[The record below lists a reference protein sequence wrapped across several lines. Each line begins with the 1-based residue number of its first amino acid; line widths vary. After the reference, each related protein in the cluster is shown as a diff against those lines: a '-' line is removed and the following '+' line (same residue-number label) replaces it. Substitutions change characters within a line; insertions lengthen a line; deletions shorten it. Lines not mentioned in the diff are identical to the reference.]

1 MPGAVLQAV
10 VLVLVVLLVVVVA
23 VLLAEVITAEVII
36 EVVIITTVVVPMSIL
51 ADTSGFP
58 STRIRMAI
66 THSATIRMVTP
77 ILTPIHIRRIPI
89 HILTIP
95 TPMISPRYTV
105 NKNSPIPGITAGI
118 LKGITRT
125 SRVVRADGRR

>member
-1 MPGAVLQAV
+1 MLAA
-10 VLVLVVLLVVVVA
+10 LLVVVVA
-23 VLLAEVITAEVII
+23 FLLAEAITVEVIT
-36 EVVIITTVVVPMSIL
+36 EVVIITTVVDPTSIL

-66 THSATIRMVTP
+66 THSATILTVTP

-89 HILTIP
+89 HIRTIP
-95 TPMISPRYTV
+95 TPMISQRYTV